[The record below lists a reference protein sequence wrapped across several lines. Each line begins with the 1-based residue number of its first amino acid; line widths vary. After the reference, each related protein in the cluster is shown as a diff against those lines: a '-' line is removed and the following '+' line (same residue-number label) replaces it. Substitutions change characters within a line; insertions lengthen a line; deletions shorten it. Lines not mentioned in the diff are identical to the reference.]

1 MSELVKNVLDLMR
14 FESGPIA
21 LRRDWQTL
29 DDLAGSAI
37 ARVEDRLRGRSVS
50 VDIPAD
56 VPPVYV
62 DADLIV
68 QTFVNLLD
76 NVAKYTP
83 AGAPVRISAQ
93 ADDERVLITVDD
105 EGPGLPTSDRNQLF
119 DKFQRGRDEG
129 TVVGAGLGLAIC
141 LAIIQ
146 AHGGNIWAG
155 DRPGGGARFQ
165 FTVPAKESAT

>member
-141 LAIIQ
+141 LAVIQ

-165 FTVPAKESAT
+165 FTVPAKEPAT